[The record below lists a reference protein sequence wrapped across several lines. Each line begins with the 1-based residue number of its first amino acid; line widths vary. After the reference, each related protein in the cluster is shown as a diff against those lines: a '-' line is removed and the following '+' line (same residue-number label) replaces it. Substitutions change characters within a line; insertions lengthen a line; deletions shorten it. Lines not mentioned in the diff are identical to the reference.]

1 MGGGGHR
8 RAVYVLQSGVF
19 SKLTSFEDTTLDF
32 QNLHSTR
39 SRNFPICGVTAG
51 VTATGYTIPHLDTLA
66 HLFVRTRR
74 VFASQSSRG
83 HGMTGKA
90 LKSPVVDQV

>member
-39 SRNFPICGVTAG
+39 SRNFPICGVT
-51 VTATGYTIPHLDTLA
+51 VTGYTIPHLDTLA

-90 LKSPVVDQV
+90 LKSSVVDQI